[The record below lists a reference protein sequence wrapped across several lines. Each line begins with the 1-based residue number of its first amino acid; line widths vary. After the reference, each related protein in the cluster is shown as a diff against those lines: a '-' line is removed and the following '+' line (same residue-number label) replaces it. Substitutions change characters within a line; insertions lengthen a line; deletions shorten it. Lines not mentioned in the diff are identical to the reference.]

1 MNFRIIASPVQPLQH
16 AALDQS
22 GEKVANAFLGSKLA
36 CRQDEFMSL
45 LGQEGAAQT
54 KGGKCMTGLGVLE
67 VKNTQFPPFHNTTT
81 RTPN

>member
-1 MNFRIIASPVQPLQH
+1 MRRKVKGLGRQLSGADDDLNFRIIASPVQPLQH

-45 LGQEGAAQT
+45 LGQEGRHRPREASA
-54 KGGKCMTGLGVLE
+54 
-67 VKNTQFPPFHNTTT
+67 
-81 RTPN
+81 